1 MRTFSHRITLSGRF
15 WVPILALAGWIGACR
30 TPDSETPASG
40 SESTRAI
47 TATASTL
54 PPDSVRVSVVRAVAS
69 IDAMRS
75 GLATTFDPSQEVT
88 RETFARVCKP
98 VGQRAAATA
107 QERGWV
113 VQQLARK
120 NRNPAHA
127 LDSLATVAHNRF
139 AADPDTTSIWRR
151 TTMKGQAG
159 WRYFRRITVEP
170 SCLAC
175 HGPKDERPA
184 FIVDGYPDDRAYGFD
199 AGDLRGLYAVFVP
212 DAG

>member
-1 MRTFSHRITLSGRF
+1 MRTLSYRITLSGRIV
-15 WVPILALAGWIGACR
+15 VPILVLAGLIGACQ
-30 TPDSETPASG
+30 TPDPEAPGSG
-40 SESTRAI
+40 EDRATRA
-47 TATASTL
+47 AARAL
-54 PPDSVRVSVVRAVAS
+54 PPDSVRVPVVRAVEA

-75 GLATTFDPSQEVT
+75 GLATTFDPSKEVT

-107 QERGWV
+107 RDSGWV

-120 NRNPAHA
+120 HRNPAHA
-127 LDSLATVAHNRF
+127 LDSLAIAAHDLF
-139 AADPDTTSIWRR
+139 AADPDTTSVWRR
-151 TTMKGQAG
+151 TTVQGQPG

-175 HGPKDERPA
+175 HGPKDQRPS
-184 FIVDGYPDDRAYGFD
+184 FVVDGYPDDRAYGFE

-212 DAG
+212 DAR